1 MTGGINKSS
10 AELLSLTLLFFR
22 TFHYGGKFLSHSVCV
37 WGGNLKALDQTAAT
51 GSIGSNS
58 FVQQIVLSMSDTGVQ
73 QEAI

>member
-22 TFHYGGKFLSHSVCV
+22 TFHYGGKFLSHSV
-37 WGGNLKALDQTAAT
+37 GGKNLKALDQTAAT